1 MRALKA
7 IIALM
12 FAMAGILIGA
22 LNQQTVEINLGFS
35 HYQSRLGLLL
45 LLCVLFGA
53 VLGGA
58 LASLGLLLRGGAWL
72 PPGKPAKTAEA
83 DPERKP

>member
-22 LNQQTVEINLGFS
+22 LNQQVVEINLGFN
-35 HYQSRLGLLL
+35 HYQANLGLTL
-45 LLCVLFGA
+45 LLCVLVGA

-58 LASLGLLLRGGAWL
+58 LASLGLLLRDGRWL
-72 PPGKPAKTAEA
+72 PAKPQGAQS